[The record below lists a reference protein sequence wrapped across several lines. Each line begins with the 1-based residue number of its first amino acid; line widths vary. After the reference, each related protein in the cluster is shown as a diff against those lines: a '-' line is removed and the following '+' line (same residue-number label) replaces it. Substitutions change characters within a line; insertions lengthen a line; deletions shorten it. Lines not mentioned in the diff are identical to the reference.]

1 MSRYNRGMSRTAAS
15 RPMGASRPP
24 ARGSAGKDGYHH
36 GDLRT
41 GLLAAAESLLLEE
54 GVEGFTLRACARRA
68 GVSHAAPAHHFGD
81 VQGLL
86 TAFAAL
92 GFERML
98 ARMRRYRAA
107 AAPEPVAQSRAVGQ
121 AYIDFAVANRAHFQ
135 LMFRQDLLRQDDAH
149 LREAGQAAFD
159 QLRSTV
165 AAVLTDRGLQSA
177 DVEERLLLAW
187 STVHGFATLLLEQR
201 LEPFR
206 GRKGAEAFA
215 RDMGRALLV
224 RLEASLFGERSA

>member
-1 MSRYNRGMSRTAAS
+1 MRPAAAP
-15 RPMGASRPP
+15 RAGGPTPP
-24 ARGSAGKDGYHH
+24 GKDGYHH
-36 GDLRT
+36 GDLRA
-41 GLLAAAESLLLEE
+41 GLLAAAESLLLEG

-98 ARMRRYRAA
+98 ERMQRYRAA
-107 AAPEPVAQSRAVGQ
+107 AATEPLAQSRAVGQ

-135 LMFRQDLLRQDDAH
+135 LMFRQDLLRADDPV
-149 LREAGQAAFD
+149 LRAAGLAAFD

-165 AAVLTDRGLQSA
+165 TAVLAERGLRGA

-187 STVHGFATLLLEQR
+187 SAVHGFATLLLEQR

-206 GRKGAEAFA
+206 GRKAVEPFA
-215 RDMGRALLV
+215 RDMGRALLI
-224 RLEASLFGERSA
+224 RLEASLFGEPPA